1 MRKVLRKL
9 RPQVPQP
16 PPPQPPPVVPEVDWA
31 VAEPEIPGGKKMIS
45 LRVDADV
52 LAYFQSGGKGYQTR
66 MNAVLRSYMN
76 ARKDRP

>member
-9 RPQVPQP
+9 KPAPVVAPPPP
-16 PPPQPPPVVPEVDWA
+16 PPPQPPEEDWTAMEPAVPS
-31 VAEPEIPGGKKMIS
+31 GKKMIS

-52 LAYFQSGGKGYQTR
+52 LAFFQASGKGYQTR